1 MASSKERMQNTEAIT
16 SQRRAMKKLPCLI
29 AVQPPLHHT
38 SPLAPAQLSAHFL
51 PPVLPLVPMTSLSV
65 HPVPASVTSYSDQT
79 GPLPTTC
86 PDCLPP
92 PTSFAPSHLPS
103 WVTSTLACPPALLLT
118 LLLPQPA
125 QALGPDKLPLLLL
138 GHLPQPVLTRPDD
151 SHPPSWGLVSLPVG
165 HLAHPRTPENVICSI
180 LVTWWT
186 WRVLDGDQLAYN
198 LEGHLPQVR
207 VSFSR
212 WGSQLLPCP
221 CYLAA

>member
-29 AVQPPLHHT
+29 PVQPPLHHT

-103 WVTSTLACPPALLLT
+103 WVTSTLACPPAPPPHLASSPT
-118 LLLPQPA
+118 CTG
-125 QALGPDKLPLLLL
+125 LGP
-138 GHLPQPVLTRPDD
+138 R
-151 SHPPSWGLVSLPVG
+151 
-165 HLAHPRTPENVICSI
+165 
-180 LVTWWT
+180 
-186 WRVLDGDQLAYN
+186 
-198 LEGHLPQVR
+198 
-207 VSFSR
+207 
-212 WGSQLLPCP
+212 
-221 CYLAA
+221 